1 MPKWEEHEID
11 NWNIEGLCNTLHH
24 YTRKMGDGPE
34 AVEVY
39 NANVFICEFKNI
51 EQMLNNW
58 EKINYLIAFK
68 IQSKIS
74 KDIEKS
80 NFYLCLFVENRLD
93 EEQKSKIQS
102 DSFCAKK
109 YVFDN
114 VAGKDYVNIIERK
127 IFKMEMLNDS
137 TKSYKMKQIELVNF
151 RRYEGTFKIDL
162 LGKLNKPA
170 AFILIYA
177 KNGYGKTSIFDGLE
191 YLLKGEVHRIINLI
205 NNSKQQPLTGAI
217 YHNKNRADK
226 TAYAKVV
233 LEDNEV
239 LQRNVVTLKEGKN
252 DCKANKVGEKFGRDI
267 IGGAEEKEK
276 WNQIILPHD
285 KIDNFIMANKP
296 SDRYLEWANSAPE
309 LKKENSSFIRLHSD
323 LRDKQKS
330 IAEIQENVQNLKKRL
345 NELEVSKKSVEKLSG
360 LCEKYN
366 KLVEPEETFFFN
378 NNNSVESYY
387 ELLDDIS
394 QKIRF
399 IKEFKIALYK
409 DKIIKAE
416 EIKNS
421 EINDESILNEKFEN
435 ENHKKKSYLDDIQ
448 NKKKYDEAM
457 EKSQVIESEIIKIKK
472 EKDTIDKIYKIGINN
487 VIESKKKYNQLIEE
501 IDSLKKTIEYFK
513 IELDS
518 VDRKIT
524 ETVKNIAE
532 TKKYVTSSEKQQE
545 IEEIIDRIEHYKSDI
560 SKGNEE
566 LFKKQILKEQ
576 IESSLQENNR
586 LYENIIDMEIPK
598 KLGDLS
604 AVTSVDKELI
614 LSESDI
620 ICLNNYEAEW
630 KKLKNELDVN
640 EAIVKQNNEINLEIE
655 NLRERGKSFLLNHRN
670 EKNCPLCNTSFQ
682 SWEML
687 FEQVQRIELLGEK
700 EIQAKQEIICKMK
713 NLDME
718 YEKFYTIWRT
728 KKGNKLKELDD
739 IILHYKNQLNAI
751 EESLAESQK
760 KQDDLRSKIVF
771 CEQTLKN
778 KNVILSEYSKEL
790 WNELLKMEKN
800 KYNMLLQD
808 KKEMEGKIL
817 HLKNLYLANN
827 RTIEKNKRLV
837 EQIINNSE
845 VYSSILYLSGK
856 DKDFNIDS
864 EKNILSEK
872 LKVKENEEKSNNL
885 IIKQYEMYALKDI
898 ENLKNGISGC
908 DEKIARLKELQKKAS
923 IFSEF
928 SPNGVEK
935 DLNEWRKKIEN
946 YQERLELL
954 YQMNEENSARVYFK
968 EYSEVKSKISENE
981 SRISKMEQE
990 RQSLDEIYSKQKSSF
1005 ENKLKEYFNQT
1016 TMNEIYQK
1024 IDPHDIMKNVTY
1036 NLNFNEKDEPQLFIE
1051 VQEENGNGG
1060 VAYRPENYFS
1070 TAQLNTVAFSSFF
1083 GRALSASNLPVRT
1096 ICIDDP
1102 IGHFDDMNIL
1112 GFTDM
1117 IRDIL
1122 ETQHCQIIMSTHDEK
1137 VYQIMKRKL
1146 DENYYNTAFIDLE
1159 SDERAKWVKA

>member
-1 MPKWEEHEID
+1 MQKWEEHEID
-11 NWNIEGLCNTLHH
+11 NWNIEELCNTLHH

-39 NANVFICEFKNI
+39 NANVFICEFNNI

-114 VAGKDYVNIIERK
+114 VTSKDYVNTIERK

-285 KIDNFIMANKP
+285 KIDNFIMASKP

-309 LKKENSSFIRLHSD
+309 LKKENLSFIRLHSD

-330 IAEIQENVQNLKKRL
+330 VAEIQENVQNLKKRL

-435 ENHKKKSYLDDIQ
+435 ENHKKKLYLDDIQ
-448 NKKKYDEAM
+448 NKKNM
-457 EKSQVIESEIIKIKK
+457 M
-472 EKDTIDKIYKIGINN
+472 
-487 VIESKKKYNQLIEE
+487 
-501 IDSLKKTIEYFK
+501 
-513 IELDS
+513 
-518 VDRKIT
+518 
-524 ETVKNIAE
+524 
-532 TKKYVTSSEKQQE
+532 
-545 IEEIIDRIEHYKSDI
+545 
-560 SKGNEE
+560 
-566 LFKKQILKEQ
+566 
-576 IESSLQENNR
+576 R
-586 LYENIIDMEIPK
+586 L
-598 KLGDLS
+598 
-604 AVTSVDKELI
+604 
-614 LSESDI
+614 
-620 ICLNNYEAEW
+620 W
-630 KKLKNELDVN
+630 K
-640 EAIVKQNNEINLEIE
+640 
-655 NLRERGKSFLLNHRN
+655 
-670 EKNCPLCNTSFQ
+670 
-682 SWEML
+682 
-687 FEQVQRIELLGEK
+687 
-700 EIQAKQEIICKMK
+700 
-713 NLDME
+713 
-718 YEKFYTIWRT
+718 
-728 KKGNKLKELDD
+728 
-739 IILHYKNQLNAI
+739 
-751 EESLAESQK
+751 
-760 KQDDLRSKIVF
+760 
-771 CEQTLKN
+771 
-778 KNVILSEYSKEL
+778 
-790 WNELLKMEKN
+790 
-800 KYNMLLQD
+800 
-808 KKEMEGKIL
+808 
-817 HLKNLYLANN
+817 
-827 RTIEKNKRLV
+827 
-837 EQIINNSE
+837 
-845 VYSSILYLSGK
+845 
-856 DKDFNIDS
+856 
-864 EKNILSEK
+864 
-872 LKVKENEEKSNNL
+872 
-885 IIKQYEMYALKDI
+885 
-898 ENLKNGISGC
+898 
-908 DEKIARLKELQKKAS
+908 
-923 IFSEF
+923 
-928 SPNGVEK
+928 
-935 DLNEWRKKIEN
+935 
-946 YQERLELL
+946 
-954 YQMNEENSARVYFK
+954 RV
-968 EYSEVKSKISENE
+968 
-981 SRISKMEQE
+981 R
-990 RQSLDEIYSKQKSSF
+990 
-1005 ENKLKEYFNQT
+1005 
-1016 TMNEIYQK
+1016 
-1024 IDPHDIMKNVTY
+1024 
-1036 NLNFNEKDEPQLFIE
+1036 
-1051 VQEENGNGG
+1051 
-1060 VAYRPENYFS
+1060 
-1070 TAQLNTVAFSSFF
+1070 
-1083 GRALSASNLPVRT
+1083 
-1096 ICIDDP
+1096 
-1102 IGHFDDMNIL
+1102 
-1112 GFTDM
+1112 
-1117 IRDIL
+1117 
-1122 ETQHCQIIMSTHDEK
+1122 
-1137 VYQIMKRKL
+1137 
-1146 DENYYNTAFIDLE
+1146 
-1159 SDERAKWVKA
+1159 